1 MAVSTKVRQILNKP
15 IYALADQKWRDLNNK
30 RVESLAM
37 ASFRPRARY
46 GYVYFHYCIQVLRH
60 ILQQSVDDAV
70 ASSYAKRRNR
80 NALLGN
86 TRTIYEQE
94 NVGSVC

>member
-1 MAVSTKVRQILNKP
+1 MLNKP
-15 IYALADQKWRDLNNK
+15 IYALADQKWRDLDSK
-30 RVESLAM
+30 RVEFLAM
-37 ASFRPRARY
+37 TSFRPRAR
-46 GYVYFHYCIQVLRH
+46 YVYFHYCIQVLRH

-70 ASSYAKRRNR
+70 VSSYAKRRNR

-86 TRTIYEQE
+86 AQTIYEQE